1 LLTTL
6 WPANPHI
13 VISSHA
19 SMVPL
24 EIYIKEVLQRSCV
37 TYSTLLTA
45 FHYLRLLQ
53 SGVPRANSRIC
64 RQTEHEQFSPL
75 ACQRRMFL
83 SAVMLAWKYTQDKC
97 YSSRQWAR
105 ISGLCLTEINSN
117 EGIFLQRV
125 CWCLYIPQ
133 AVLLEIRSDVD
144 SYIYQR
150 QQRAL
155 INT

>member
-1 LLTTL
+1 
-6 WPANPHI
+6 
-13 VISSHA
+13 
-19 SMVPL
+19 MVSL
-24 EIYIKEVLQRSCV
+24 ETYITEILQRSRI

-45 FHYLRLLQ
+45 FHYLKLLQ
-53 SGVPRANSRIC
+53 SAVPSESFWTWKLPKHRR
-64 RQTEHEQFSPL
+64 HSPL

-125 CWCLYIPQ
+125 CWRLYIPQ
-133 AVLLEIRSDVD
+133 ADLQQIGSDVNL
-144 SYIYQR
+144 YIYER
-150 QQRAL
+150 QQKTL
-155 INT
+155 IDT